1 MRSWPG
7 AFRAAFIDGDY
18 ARAWYLYALLEDSDP
33 DIAQQR
39 QSFADKLT
47 QAEIDEAEAQ
57 AAAWRA
63 ENKVK
68 TYDDFFAAVNS
79 PFRQ

>member
-1 MRSWPG
+1 M
-7 AFRAAFIDGDY
+7 
-18 ARAWYLYALLEDSDP
+18 
-33 DIAQQR
+33 AQQR

-47 QAEIDEAEAQ
+47 QAEMDEAEAQ

-68 TYDDFFAAVNS
+68 TYGDFFAAVNS